1 MRIKVFAVGT
11 MVVASLKGA
20 SMNPGDAIYN
30 SGMETAIA
38 QARAIVTGPV
48 ISFAKHILQSDAA
61 SGTPLRW
68 EVQGEIREAR
78 ALKGVAPPLPIRFT
92 RPEQALFIPQPDMIQ
107 WEADYLQFQT
117 GDRAVIYLADAGA
130 SSGMRVYPSGS
141 GERDLAAQV
150 SRIAAIQT
158 IRDLDERFEA
168 WRNDIGSASSTEERE
183 AVLRAL
189 VSFRKPWIETLPV
202 LEQAMAPPNI
212 TMRSFVFGLIGYGI
226 RQEIWPGETEPAAFL
241 CGRFKSETSRDLA
254 LRYQGVLRM
263 LLNFAAEEDH
273 KEDRKSLR
281 DLLEHCL
288 Q

>member
-1 MRIKVFAVGT
+1 
-11 MVVASLKGA
+11 
-20 SMNPGDAIYN
+20 MNQVDAIYN

-48 ISFAKHILQSDAA
+48 IGFAKHILQSDAA

-78 ALKGVAPPLPIRFT
+78 ALKGEAPPPPIRFT
-92 RPEQALFIPQPDMIQ
+92 RTEQALFIPLPEMMQ

-117 GDRAVIYLADAGA
+117 GDRVVVYLTDAGA

-150 SRIAAIQT
+150 SRIAAIQS
-158 IRDLDERFEA
+158 IRDPAERFEA
-168 WRNDIGSASSTEERE
+168 WRNDLGSASSMEESQ

-189 VSFRKPWIETLPV
+189 VSFRRPWSEMLPV

-226 RQEIWPGETEPAAFL
+226 RQEIWPGLNEPAAFL
-241 CGRFKSETSRDLA
+241 CGRLKSEPSRDLA

-281 DLLEHCL
+281 DLLDHCL

>member
-1 MRIKVFAVGT
+1 
-11 MVVASLKGA
+11 MVITSLKGA
-20 SMNPGDAIYN
+20 SMNQVDAIYN

-48 ISFAKHILQSDAA
+48 TGFAKHILQSDAA

-78 ALKGVAPPLPIRFT
+78 ALKGEAPPAPIRFT
-92 RPEQALFIPQPDMIQ
+92 RAEQALFIPQPEMTQ

-117 GDRAVIYLADAGA
+117 GDRAVVYITGIGV
-130 SSGMRVYPSGS
+130 SSAMRVYPSGS
-141 GERDLAAQV
+141 DERDLAAQV
-150 SRIAAIQT
+150 SRIAAIQS
-158 IRDLDERFEA
+158 IQDPAARFEA
-168 WRNDIGSASSTEERE
+168 WRNDLGSVSSMEERQ

-189 VSFRKPWIETLPV
+189 VSFRKPWSEMLPV

-226 RQEIWPGETEPAAFL
+226 RQEIWPGVIEPAAFL
-241 CGRFKSETSRDLA
+241 CGRLQSETSRDLT

-263 LLNFAAEEDH
+263 LLNFAGEQDH

-281 DLLEHCL
+281 DLLDHCL